1 MPHSKK
7 MEKRRQRSNRSKL
20 FEQLPNEIIAEIFSY
35 LNGFDLIFSFSKLN
49 HHFQCLV
56 FEYCQYFDFQFI
68 SKSQFD
74 LLYQK
79 YNTKQWKSLRISDD
93 KHTPDFVEYFCQF
106 YSLINDF
113 PRLQSLSIV
122 NLNIYNNYTIFSQ
135 LPLLTNLVSLTIGS
149 VCGEKLSPFD
159 LPNLKRLVLTSCA
172 DINWIK
178 VIQ

>member
-1 MPHSKK
+1 

-35 LNGFDLIFSFSKLN
+35 LNGFDVIFTFSKLN

-74 LLYQK
+74 FVSQYH
-79 YNTKQWKSLRISDD
+79 NTKQWKSLRISDD

-122 NLNIYNNYTIFSQ
+122 NMNIYNNYTIFSQ
-135 LPLLTNLVSLTIGS
+135 LPLLTNLVSLTIES

>member
-1 MPHSKK
+1 MPHAEK

-35 LNGFDLIFSFSKLN
+35 LNGFDVIFTFSKLN

-56 FEYCQYFDFQFI
+56 FEYCQYFDFQSI

-74 LLYQK
+74 LVSQYH
-79 YNTKQWKSLRISDD
+79 NTKQWKLLRISDD
-93 KHTPDFVEYFCQF
+93 KRTPDFVEYFCQF

-113 PRLQSLSIV
+113 PRLQSLSII

-135 LPLLTNLVSLTIGS
+135 LPSLTNLVSLTIES
-149 VCGEKLSPFD
+149 VCGDKMSPFD

>member
-1 MPHSKK
+1 MPHAEK
-7 MEKRRQRSNRSKL
+7 MEKRRQRSNRSIL

-35 LNGFDLIFSFSKLN
+35 LNGFDVIFTFSKLN

-68 SKSQFD
+68 SKTQFD
-74 LLYQK
+74 LVYQ
-79 YNTKQWKSLRISDD
+79 YHNTKQWKSLRISDD

-122 NLNIYNNYTIFSQ
+122 NLNIYNNYSIFSQ
-135 LPLLTNLVSLTIGS
+135 LPCLTNLVSLTIES
-149 VCGEKLSPFD
+149 VCGDKMSPFD